1 MIEFLKDIDTT
12 ILLFING
19 LHNPFSD
26 SLMWFLSGKIILIP
40 IIIMTYFILWKKYN
54 WKGLLLITI
63 SIICTIILTD
73 QLSVHLFK
81 EVFLRYRPSHNTE
94 ISPLLHFYEF
104 KPGEL
109 YKGGQYGFI
118 SSHAAN
124 YFGFIGLIAP
134 LFYLRHKAFFAFLV
148 SIGLLIGLSRIYL
161 GVHYPSDVVV
171 GAIFGLIIGIFVY
184 AVIKKNLLKFSIHT

>member
-1 MIEFLKDIDTT
+1 MIEFLKDIDAT

-19 LHNPFSD
+19 FHNPFTD
-26 SLMWFLSGKIILIP
+26 SLMWFLSGKVILVP
-40 IIIMTYFILWKKYN
+40 IIIITYFFLWKKYN

-109 YKGGQYGFI
+109 YLGGQYGFI

-134 LFYLRHKAFFAFLV
+134 LFYLKHRAFFAFLV
-148 SIGLLIGLSRIYL
+148 STGLLIGLSRIYL

-171 GAIFGLIIGIFVY
+171 GAIFGFAIGMFVY
-184 AVIKKNLLKFSIHT
+184 AVIKKNLLKFSIQK

>member
-1 MIEFLKDIDTT
+1 MIESLKDIDTA

-19 LHNPFSD
+19 FHNSFTD
-26 SLMWFLSGKIILIP
+26 SLMWFLSGKVILVP
-40 IIIMTYFILWKKYN
+40 IIIITYFFLWKKYN

-109 YKGGQYGFI
+109 YLGGQYGFI

-124 YFGFIGLIAP
+124 YFGFIGLVTP
-134 LFYLRHKAFFAFLV
+134 LFYLKNKGFFTFLV
-148 SIGLLIGLSRIYL
+148 SMGLLIGLSRIYL

-171 GAIFGLIIGIFVY
+171 GAIFGFAIGMLVY
-184 AVIKKNLLKFSIHT
+184 AVFKKNLLKFSIQK

>member
-1 MIEFLKDIDTT
+1 MIESLKDIDTA

-19 LHNPFSD
+19 FHNPLAD
-26 SLMWFLSGKIILIP
+26 SLMWFLSGKLILVP
-40 IIIMTYFILWKKYN
+40 IIIMTYFFLWKKYN

-63 SIICTIILTD
+63 SMTCTIILTD

-81 EVFLRYRPSHNTE
+81 EVFLRYRPSHNLE

-109 YKGGQYGFI
+109 YLGGQYGFI

-124 YFGFIGLIAP
+124 YFGFIGLVTP
-134 LFYLRHKAFFAFLV
+134 LFYLKNKGFFTFLV
-148 SIGLLIGLSRIYL
+148 SMGLLIGLSRIYL

-171 GAIFGLIIGIFVY
+171 GAIFGFAIGMFVY
-184 AVIKKNLLKFSIHT
+184 AMIKKNLLKFSIQT

>member
-1 MIEFLKDIDTT
+1 MIDFLEHIDRQ

-19 LHNPFSD
+19 YHNPFAD
-26 SLMWFLSGKIILIP
+26 SLMWFLSGKVILVP
-40 IIIMTYFILWKKYN
+40 IIIITYFFLWKKYN

-81 EVFLRYRPSHNTE
+81 EVFLRYRPSHNLE
-94 ISPLLHFYEF
+94 IGPLLHFYEF

-109 YKGGQYGFI
+109 YLGGQYGFI

-134 LFYLRHKAFFAFLV
+134 LFYLKHKAFFANLL
-148 SIGLLIGLSRIYL
+148 SMGLLIGLSRIYL

-171 GAIFGLIIGIFVY
+171 GAIFGFAIGVFVH
-184 AVIKKNLLKFSIHT
+184 AMIKKNLFKFSMKT

>member
-1 MIEFLKDIDTT
+1 MIESLKDIDTA

-19 LHNPFSD
+19 FHNPLAD
-26 SLMWFLSGKIILIP
+26 SLMWFLSGKLILVP
-40 IIIMTYFILWKKYN
+40 IIIMTYFFLWKKYN

-63 SIICTIILTD
+63 SMTCTIILTD

-81 EVFLRYRPSHNTE
+81 EVFLRYRPSHNLE

-109 YKGGQYGFI
+109 YLGGQYGFI

-134 LFYLRHKAFFAFLV
+134 LFYLKHRAFFAFLV
-148 SIGLLIGLSRIYL
+148 STGLLIGLSRIYL

-171 GAIFGLIIGIFVY
+171 GAIFGFAIGRLVY
-184 AVIKKNLLKFSIHT
+184 AVIKKNLLKFSIQK

>member
-1 MIEFLKDIDTT
+1 MIESLKDIDTA

-19 LHNPFSD
+19 FHNPLAD
-26 SLMWFLSGKIILIP
+26 SLMWFLSGKVILVP
-40 IIIMTYFILWKKYN
+40 IIIITYFFLWKKYN

-63 SIICTIILTD
+63 SIICTVIITD

-124 YFGFIGLIAP
+124 YFGFIGLVTP
-134 LFYLRHKAFFAFLV
+134 LFYLKNKGFFTFLV
-148 SIGLLIGLSRIYL
+148 SMGLLIGLSRIYL

-171 GAIFGLIIGIFVY
+171 GAIFGFAIGRLVY
-184 AVIKKNLLKFSIHT
+184 AVFKKNLLKFSIQK

>member
-1 MIEFLKDIDTT
+1 MIEFLKDIDAT

-19 LHNPFSD
+19 FHNPLAD

-40 IIIMTYFILWKKYN
+40 IILMTYFFLWKKYN

-81 EVFLRYRPSHNTE
+81 EVFLRYRPSHNLE

-109 YKGGQYGFI
+109 YLGGQYGFI

-134 LFYLRHKAFFAFLV
+134 LFYLKHKAFFAFLV
-148 SIGLLIGLSRIYL
+148 SMGLLIGLSRIYL
-161 GVHYPSDVVV
+161 GVHYPSDVLV
-171 GAIFGLIIGIFVY
+171 GAIFGFAIGRLVY
-184 AVIKKNLLKFSIHT
+184 AVFKKNLLKFSIQK

>member
-1 MIEFLKDIDTT
+1 MIEFLKDIDAT

-19 LHNPFSD
+19 FHNPLAD
-26 SLMWFLSGKIILIP
+26 SLMWFLSGKVILVP
-40 IIIMTYFILWKKYN
+40 IIIITYFFLWKKYN

-109 YKGGQYGFI
+109 YLGGQYGFI

-124 YFGFIGLIAP
+124 YFGFIGLVTP
-134 LFYLRHKAFFAFLV
+134 LFYLKNKGFFTFLV
-148 SIGLLIGLSRIYL
+148 SMGLLIGLSRIYL
-161 GVHYPSDVVV
+161 GVHYPSDVLV
-171 GAIFGLIIGIFVY
+171 GAIFGFAIGRLVY
-184 AVIKKNLLKFSIHT
+184 AVFKKNLLKFSIQK

>member
-1 MIEFLKDIDTT
+1 MIESLKDIDTA
-12 ILLFING
+12 ILLFIHG
-19 LHNPFSD
+19 FHNPLAD
-26 SLMWFLSGKIILIP
+26 RLMWILSGKLILVP
-40 IIIMTYFILWKKYN
+40 IIIMTYFFLWKKYN

-63 SIICTIILTD
+63 SMTCTIILTD

-81 EVFLRYRPSHNTE
+81 EVFLRYRPSHNLE

-109 YKGGQYGFI
+109 YLGGQYGFI

-124 YFGFIGLIAP
+124 YFGFIGLVAP
-134 LFYLRHKAFFAFLV
+134 LFYLKNKGFFTFLV
-148 SIGLLIGLSRIYL
+148 SMGLLIGLSRIYL

-171 GAIFGLIIGIFVY
+171 GAIFGFAIGMFVY
-184 AVIKKNLLKFSIHT
+184 AVIKKNLLKFSIQK

>member
-1 MIEFLKDIDTT
+1 MIESLKDIDTA

-19 LHNPFSD
+19 FHNSFTD
-26 SLMWFLSGKIILIP
+26 SLMWFLSGKVILVP
-40 IIIMTYFILWKKYN
+40 IIIITYFFLWKKYN

-63 SIICTIILTD
+63 SIICTVILTD

-109 YKGGQYGFI
+109 YLGGQYGFI

-124 YFGFIGLIAP
+124 YFGFIGLVTP
-134 LFYLRHKAFFAFLV
+134 LFYLKNKGFFTFLV
-148 SIGLLIGLSRIYL
+148 SMGLLIGLSRIYL

-171 GAIFGLIIGIFVY
+171 GAIFGFAIGRLVY
-184 AVIKKNLLKFSIHT
+184 AVFKKNLLKFSIQK

>member
-1 MIEFLKDIDTT
+1 MIEFLKDIDAT

-19 LHNPFSD
+19 FHNPFTD
-26 SLMWFLSGKIILIP
+26 SLMWFLSGKVILVP
-40 IIIMTYFILWKKYN
+40 IIIITYFFLWKKYN

-109 YKGGQYGFI
+109 YLGGQYGFI

-124 YFGFIGLIAP
+124 YFGFIGLATP
-134 LFYLRHKAFFAFLV
+134 LFYLKNKGFFTFLV
-148 SIGLLIGLSRIYL
+148 SMGLLIGLSRIYL

-171 GAIFGLIIGIFVY
+171 GAIFGFAIGMFVY
-184 AVIKKNLLKFSIHT
+184 AVIKKNLLKFSIQK

>member
-1 MIEFLKDIDTT
+1 MIDFLEHIDRQ

-19 LHNPFSD
+19 YHNPFAD
-26 SLMWFLSGKIILIP
+26 SLMWFLSGKVILVP
-40 IIIMTYFILWKKYN
+40 IIIITYFFLWKKYN

-81 EVFLRYRPSHNTE
+81 EVFLRYRPSHNLE
-94 ISPLLHFYEF
+94 IGPLLHFYEF

-109 YKGGQYGFI
+109 YLGGQYGFI

-134 LFYLRHKAFFAFLV
+134 LFYLKHKAFFANLL
-148 SIGLLIGLSRIYL
+148 SMGLLIGLSRIYL

-171 GAIFGLIIGIFVY
+171 GAIFGFAIGMFVY
-184 AVIKKNLLKFSIHT
+184 AMIKKNLLKFSIQT

>member
-1 MIEFLKDIDTT
+1 MIDFLKDIDRQ

-19 LHNPFSD
+19 YHNPFAD
-26 SLMWFLSGKIILIP
+26 SLMWFLSGKVILVP
-40 IIIMTYFILWKKYN
+40 IIIITFFFLGKKYN

-63 SIICTIILTD
+63 SIACTIILTD

-81 EVFLRYRPSHNTE
+81 EVFLRYRPSHNLE
-94 ISPLLHFYEF
+94 IGPLLHYYEF

-134 LFYLRHKAFFAFLV
+134 LFYLKHKAFFANLL
-148 SIGLLIGLSRIYL
+148 SMGLLIGLSRVYL

-171 GAIFGLIIGIFVY
+171 GAIFGFAIGMFVY
-184 AVIKKNLLKFSIHT
+184 AVIKKNLIKFSIQT

>member
-1 MIEFLKDIDTT
+1 MIEFLKDIDTA

-19 LHNPFSD
+19 FHNPFSD
-26 SLMWFLSGKIILIP
+26 GLMWFLSGKVILIP
-40 IIIMTYFILWKKYN
+40 IILMTYFFLWKKYN

-63 SIICTIILTD
+63 SMTCTIILTD

-81 EVFLRYRPSHNTE
+81 EVFLRYRPSHNLE

-134 LFYLRHKAFFAFLV
+134 LFYLKHRAFFAFLV
-148 SIGLLIGLSRIYL
+148 STGLLIGLSRIYL

-171 GAIFGLIIGIFVY
+171 GAIFGFAIGRLVY
-184 AVIKKNLLKFSIHT
+184 AVIKKNLLKFSIQK

>member
-1 MIEFLKDIDTT
+1 MIESLKDIDTA

-19 LHNPFSD
+19 FHNPLAD
-26 SLMWFLSGKIILIP
+26 SLMWFLSGKVILVP
-40 IIIMTYFILWKKYN
+40 IIIITYFFLWKKYN

-81 EVFLRYRPSHNTE
+81 EVFLRYRPSHNLE

-109 YKGGQYGFI
+109 YLGGQYGFI

-134 LFYLRHKAFFAFLV
+134 LFYLKNKGFFTFLV
-148 SIGLLIGLSRIYL
+148 SMGLLIGLSRIYL

-171 GAIFGLIIGIFVY
+171 GAIFGFAIGMLVY
-184 AVIKKNLLKFSIHT
+184 AVFKKNLLKFSIQK

>member
-1 MIEFLKDIDTT
+1 MIESLKDIDTA

-19 LHNPFSD
+19 FHNSFTD
-26 SLMWFLSGKIILIP
+26 SLMWFLSGKVILVP
-40 IIIMTYFILWKKYN
+40 IIIITYFFLWKKYN

-81 EVFLRYRPSHNTE
+81 EVFLRYRPSHNLE

-109 YKGGQYGFI
+109 YLGGQYGFI

-124 YFGFIGLIAP
+124 YFGFIGLVTP
-134 LFYLRHKAFFAFLV
+134 LFYLKNKGFFTFLV
-148 SIGLLIGLSRIYL
+148 SMGLLIGLSRIYL

-171 GAIFGLIIGIFVY
+171 GAIFGFAIGRLVY
-184 AVIKKNLLKFSIHT
+184 AVFKKNLLKFSIQK

>member
-1 MIEFLKDIDTT
+1 MIESLKDIDTA

-19 LHNPFSD
+19 FHNPLAD
-26 SLMWFLSGKIILIP
+26 SLMWFLSGKIILVP
-40 IIIMTYFILWKKYN
+40 IIIITYFFLWKKYN

-109 YKGGQYGFI
+109 YLGGQYGFI

-124 YFGFIGLIAP
+124 YFGFIGLVTP
-134 LFYLRHKAFFAFLV
+134 LFYLKNKGFFTFLV
-148 SIGLLIGLSRIYL
+148 SMGLLIGLSRIYL
-161 GVHYPSDVVV
+161 GVHYPSDVLV
-171 GAIFGLIIGIFVY
+171 GAIFGFAIGRLVY
-184 AVIKKNLLKFSIHT
+184 AVFKKNLLKFSIQK

>member
-1 MIEFLKDIDTT
+1 MIDFLEHIDRQ

-19 LHNPFSD
+19 YHNPFAD
-26 SLMWFLSGKIILIP
+26 SLMWFLSGKVILVP
-40 IIIMTYFILWKKYN
+40 IIIITYFFLWKKYN

-63 SIICTIILTD
+63 SIACTIILTD

-81 EVFLRYRPSHNTE
+81 EVFLRYRPSHNLE
-94 ISPLLHFYEF
+94 IGPLLHYYEF

-134 LFYLRHKAFFAFLV
+134 LFYLKHKAFFANLL
-148 SIGLLIGLSRIYL
+148 SMGLLIGLSRVYL

-171 GAIFGLIIGIFVY
+171 GAIFGFAIGMFVH
-184 AVIKKNLLKFSIHT
+184 AMIKKNLFKFSIQT

>member
-1 MIEFLKDIDTT
+1 MIDFLEHIDRQ

-19 LHNPFSD
+19 YHNPFAD
-26 SLMWFLSGKIILIP
+26 SLMWFLSGKVILVP
-40 IIIMTYFILWKKYN
+40 IIIITYFFLWEKYN

-63 SIICTIILTD
+63 SIASTIILTD

-81 EVFLRYRPSHNTE
+81 NVFMRYRPSHNLE
-94 ISPLLHFYEF
+94 IGPLLHYYEF

-124 YFGFIGLIAP
+124 YFGFIGVVASL
-134 LFYLRHKAFFAFLV
+134 LYTKHKFVFALLV
-148 SIGLLIGLSRIYL
+148 SMGILIILSRIYL

-171 GAIFGLIIGIFVY
+171 GAIFGLIIGNFVY
-184 AVIKKNLLKFSIHT
+184 AMMKKNFMKFSMQT

>member
-1 MIEFLKDIDTT
+1 MIESLKDIDTA

-19 LHNPFSD
+19 FHNSFTD
-26 SLMWFLSGKIILIP
+26 SLMWFLSGKVILVP
-40 IIIMTYFILWKKYN
+40 IIIITYFFLWKKYN

-63 SIICTIILTD
+63 SITCTIILTD

-109 YKGGQYGFI
+109 YLGGQYGFI

-124 YFGFIGLIAP
+124 YFGFIGLIAS
-134 LFYLRHKAFFAFLV
+134 LFFLKHKAFFAFLV
-148 SIGLLIGLSRIYL
+148 SMGLLIGLSRIYL

-171 GAIFGLIIGIFVY
+171 GAIFGFAIGRLVY
-184 AVIKKNLLKFSIHT
+184 AVIKKNLLKFSIQK

>member
-1 MIEFLKDIDTT
+1 MIDFLKDIDTA

-19 LHNPFSD
+19 FHNPFAD
-26 SLMWFLSGKIILIP
+26 SLMWFLSGKVILVP
-40 IIIMTYFILWKKYN
+40 IIIITYFFLWKKYN

-81 EVFLRYRPSHNTE
+81 EVFLRYRPSHNLE
-94 ISPLLHFYEF
+94 IGPLLHFYEF

-109 YKGGQYGFI
+109 YLGGQYGFI

-134 LFYLRHKAFFAFLV
+134 LFYLKHKAFFANLL
-148 SIGLLIGLSRIYL
+148 SMGLLIGLSRIYL

-171 GAIFGLIIGIFVY
+171 GAIFGFAIGMFVY
-184 AVIKKNLLKFSIHT
+184 AVIKKNLLKFSIQK

>member
-1 MIEFLKDIDTT
+1 MIESLKDIDTA

-19 LHNPFSD
+19 FHNPLAD
-26 SLMWFLSGKIILIP
+26 SLMWFLSGKLILVP
-40 IIIMTYFILWKKYN
+40 IIIMTYFFLWKKYN

-63 SIICTIILTD
+63 SMTCTIILTD

-81 EVFLRYRPSHNTE
+81 EVFLRYRPSHNLE

-109 YKGGQYGFI
+109 YLGGQYGFI

-124 YFGFIGLIAP
+124 YFGFIGLVTP
-134 LFYLRHKAFFAFLV
+134 LFYLKNKGFFTFLV
-148 SIGLLIGLSRIYL
+148 SMGLLIGLSRIYL

-171 GAIFGLIIGIFVY
+171 GAIFGFAIGMFVY
-184 AVIKKNLLKFSIHT
+184 AMIKKNLFKFSIQK

>member
-1 MIEFLKDIDTT
+1 MIESLKDIDTA

-19 LHNPFSD
+19 FHNPLAD
-26 SLMWFLSGKIILIP
+26 SLMWFLSGKIILVP
-40 IIIMTYFILWKKYN
+40 IIIITYFFLWKKYN

-124 YFGFIGLIAP
+124 YFGFIGLIAS
-134 LFYLRHKAFFAFLV
+134 LFFLKHKAFFAFLV
-148 SIGLLIGLSRIYL
+148 SMGLLIGLSRIYL

-171 GAIFGLIIGIFVY
+171 GAIFGFAIGMFVY
-184 AVIKKNLLKFSIHT
+184 AVIKKNLLKFSIQK

>member
-1 MIEFLKDIDTT
+1 MIESLKDIDTA

-19 LHNPFSD
+19 FHNPLAD
-26 SLMWFLSGKIILIP
+26 SLMWFLSGKIILVP
-40 IIIMTYFILWKKYN
+40 IILMTYFFLWKKYN

-81 EVFLRYRPSHNTE
+81 EVFLRYRPSHNLE

-109 YKGGQYGFI
+109 YLGGQYGFI

-124 YFGFIGLIAP
+124 YFGFVGLLAP
-134 LFYLRHKAFFAFLV
+134 LFYLKNKGFFTFLV
-148 SIGLLIGLSRIYL
+148 SMGLLIGLSRIYL

-171 GAIFGLIIGIFVY
+171 GAIFGFTIGRLVY
-184 AVIKKNLLKFSIHT
+184 AVIKKNLLKFSIQK

>member
-1 MIEFLKDIDTT
+1 MIDFLEHIDRQ

-19 LHNPFSD
+19 YHNPFAD
-26 SLMWFLSGKIILIP
+26 SLMWFLSGKVILVP
-40 IIIMTYFILWKKYN
+40 IIIITYFFLWKKYN

-81 EVFLRYRPSHNTE
+81 EVFLRYRPSHNLE
-94 ISPLLHFYEF
+94 IGPLLHFYEF

-109 YKGGQYGFI
+109 YLGGQYGFI

-134 LFYLRHKAFFAFLV
+134 LFYLKHKAFFANLL
-148 SIGLLIGLSRIYL
+148 SMGLLIGLSRIYL

-171 GAIFGLIIGIFVY
+171 GAIFGFAIGMFVY
-184 AVIKKNLLKFSIHT
+184 AVIKKNLFKFSIQT

>member
-1 MIEFLKDIDTT
+1 MIESLKDIDTA

-19 LHNPFSD
+19 FHNSFTD
-26 SLMWFLSGKIILIP
+26 SLMWFLSGKVILVP
-40 IIIMTYFILWKKYN
+40 IIIITYFFLWKKYN

-109 YKGGQYGFI
+109 YLGGQYGFI

-124 YFGFIGLIAP
+124 YFGFIGLVTP
-134 LFYLRHKAFFAFLV
+134 LFYLKNKGFFTFLV
-148 SIGLLIGLSRIYL
+148 SMGLLIGLSRIYL

-171 GAIFGLIIGIFVY
+171 GAIFGFAIGRLVY
-184 AVIKKNLLKFSIHT
+184 AVIKKNLLKFSIQK

>member
-1 MIEFLKDIDTT
+1 MIESLKDIDAT

-19 LHNPFSD
+19 FHNPLAD

-40 IIIMTYFILWKKYN
+40 IILMTYFFLWKKYN

-81 EVFLRYRPSHNTE
+81 EVFLRYRPSHNLE

-109 YKGGQYGFI
+109 YLGGQYGFI

-134 LFYLRHKAFFAFLV
+134 LFYLKHKAFFAFLV
-148 SIGLLIGLSRIYL
+148 SMGLLIGLSRIYL

-171 GAIFGLIIGIFVY
+171 GAIFGFAIGMLVY
-184 AVIKKNLLKFSIHT
+184 AVFKKNLLKFSIQK

>member
-1 MIEFLKDIDTT
+1 MIEFLKDIDAT

-19 LHNPFSD
+19 FHNPFTD
-26 SLMWFLSGKIILIP
+26 SLMWFLSGKVILVP
-40 IIIMTYFILWKKYN
+40 IIIITYFFLWKKYN

-63 SIICTIILTD
+63 SITCTIILTD

-109 YKGGQYGFI
+109 YLGGQYGFI

-134 LFYLRHKAFFAFLV
+134 LFYLKHRAFFAFLV
-148 SIGLLIGLSRIYL
+148 STGLLIGLSRIYL

-171 GAIFGLIIGIFVY
+171 GAIFGFAIGMLVY
-184 AVIKKNLLKFSIHT
+184 AVIKKNLLKFSIQK

>member
-1 MIEFLKDIDTT
+1 MIEFLEHIDRQ

-19 LHNPFSD
+19 YHNPFAD
-26 SLMWFLSGKIILIP
+26 SLMWFLSGKVILVP
-40 IIIMTYFILWKKYN
+40 IIIITYFFLWKKYN

-63 SIICTIILTD
+63 SIACTIILTD

-81 EVFLRYRPSHNTE
+81 NVFMRYRPSHNLE
-94 ISPLLHFYEF
+94 IGPLLHYYEF

-134 LFYLRHKAFFAFLV
+134 LFYLKHKAFFANLL
-148 SIGLLIGLSRIYL
+148 SMGLLIGVSRVYL
-161 GVHYPSDVVV
+161 GVHYPSDVFV
-171 GAIFGLIIGIFVY
+171 GAIFGFAIGMFVY
-184 AVIKKNLLKFSIHT
+184 AMIKKNLFKFSIQT

>member
-1 MIEFLKDIDTT
+1 MIEFLKDIDAI

-19 LHNPFSD
+19 FHNPFTD
-26 SLMWFLSGKIILIP
+26 SLMWFLSGKVILVP
-40 IIIMTYFILWKKYN
+40 IIIITYFFLWKKYN

-109 YKGGQYGFI
+109 YLGGQYGFI

-134 LFYLRHKAFFAFLV
+134 LFYLKNKGFFTFLV
-148 SIGLLIGLSRIYL
+148 SMGLLIGLSRIYL

-171 GAIFGLIIGIFVY
+171 GAIFGFAIGMLVY
-184 AVIKKNLLKFSIHT
+184 AVFKKNLLKFSIQK

>member
-1 MIEFLKDIDTT
+1 MIESLKDIDTA

-19 LHNPFSD
+19 FHNPLAD
-26 SLMWFLSGKIILIP
+26 SLMWFLSGKLILVP
-40 IIIMTYFILWKKYN
+40 IIIITYFFLWKKYN

-81 EVFLRYRPSHNTE
+81 EVFLRYRPSHNLE

-109 YKGGQYGFI
+109 YLGGQYGFI

-124 YFGFIGLIAP
+124 YFGFIGLVAP
-134 LFYLRHKAFFAFLV
+134 LFYLKNKGFFTFLV
-148 SIGLLIGLSRIYL
+148 SMGLLIGLSRIYL

-171 GAIFGLIIGIFVY
+171 GAIFGFAIGMFVY
-184 AVIKKNLLKFSIHT
+184 AVIKKNLLKFSIQK

>member
-1 MIEFLKDIDTT
+1 MIESLKDIDTA

-19 LHNPFSD
+19 FHNSFTD
-26 SLMWFLSGKIILIP
+26 SLMWFLSGKVILVP
-40 IIIMTYFILWKKYN
+40 IIIITYFFLWKKYN

-109 YKGGQYGFI
+109 YLGGQYGFI

-124 YFGFIGLIAP
+124 YFGFIGLVTP
-134 LFYLRHKAFFAFLV
+134 LFYLKNKGFFTFLV
-148 SIGLLIGLSRIYL
+148 SMGLLIGLSRIYL

-171 GAIFGLIIGIFVY
+171 GAIFGFAIGRLVY
-184 AVIKKNLLKFSIHT
+184 AVFKKNLLKFSIQK

>member
-1 MIEFLKDIDTT
+1 MIESLKDIDTA

-19 LHNPFSD
+19 FHNPLAD
-26 SLMWFLSGKIILIP
+26 SLMWFLSGKVILVP
-40 IIIMTYFILWKKYN
+40 IIIITYFFLWKKYN

-109 YKGGQYGFI
+109 YLGGQYGFI

-124 YFGFIGLIAP
+124 YFGFIGLVTP
-134 LFYLRHKAFFAFLV
+134 LFYLKNKGFFTFLV
-148 SIGLLIGLSRIYL
+148 SMGLLIGLSRIYL

-171 GAIFGLIIGIFVY
+171 GAIFGFAIGRLVY
-184 AVIKKNLLKFSIHT
+184 AVIKKNLLKFSIQK

>member
-1 MIEFLKDIDTT
+1 MIDFLKDIDTD

-19 LHNPFSD
+19 FHNPLAD
-26 SLMWFLSGKIILIP
+26 SLMWFLSGKVILVP
-40 IIIMTYFILWKKYN
+40 IIIITYFFLWKKYN

-63 SIICTIILTD
+63 SIACTIILTD

-81 EVFLRYRPSHNTE
+81 NVFMRYRPSHNLE
-94 ISPLLHFYEF
+94 IGPLLHYYEF

-134 LFYLRHKAFFAFLV
+134 LFYLKHKAFFANLL
-148 SIGLLIGLSRIYL
+148 SMGLLIGLSRVYL

-171 GAIFGLIIGIFVY
+171 GAIFGFIIGMFVH
-184 AVIKKNLLKFSIHT
+184 AMIKKNLFKFSMKT

>member
-1 MIEFLKDIDTT
+1 MIDFLEHIDRQ

-19 LHNPFSD
+19 YHNPFAD
-26 SLMWFLSGKIILIP
+26 SLMWFLSGKVILVP
-40 IIIMTYFILWKKYN
+40 IIIITYFFLWEKYN

-63 SIICTIILTD
+63 SIASTIILAD

-81 EVFLRYRPSHNTE
+81 NVFMRYRPSHNLE
-94 ISPLLHFYEF
+94 IGPLLHYYEF

-124 YFGFIGLIAP
+124 YFGFIGVVASL
-134 LFYLRHKAFFAFLV
+134 LYTKHKFVFALLV
-148 SIGLLIGLSRIYL
+148 SMGILIIFSRIYL

-171 GAIFGLIIGIFVY
+171 GAIFGFVIGRLVY
-184 AVIKKNLLKFSIHT
+184 AVIKKNLLKFSMQT

>member
-19 LHNPFSD
+19 FHNPFTD
-26 SLMWFLSGKIILIP
+26 SLMWFLSGKVILIP
-40 IIIMTYFILWKKYN
+40 IILMTYFFLWKKYN

-63 SIICTIILTD
+63 SIICTVILTD

-81 EVFLRYRPSHNTE
+81 EVFLRYRPSHN
-94 ISPLLHFYEF
+94 IKIGPLLHFYEF

-109 YKGGQYGFI
+109 YLGGQYGFI

-124 YFGFIGLIAP
+124 YFGFIGLTAP
-134 LFYLRHKAFFAFLV
+134 LFYLKNKAFFAFLV
-148 SIGLLIGLSRIYL
+148 CTGLLIGLSRIYL

-171 GAIFGLIIGIFVY
+171 GAIFGFVIGRLVY
-184 AVIKKNLLKFSIHT
+184 AVIKKNLLKFSMQT

>member
-1 MIEFLKDIDTT
+1 MIESLKDIDTA

-19 LHNPFSD
+19 FHNPLAD
-26 SLMWFLSGKIILIP
+26 SLMWFLSGKVILVP
-40 IIIMTYFILWKKYN
+40 IIIITYFFLWKKYN

-109 YKGGQYGFI
+109 YLGGQYGFI

-124 YFGFIGLIAP
+124 YFGFIGLVTP
-134 LFYLRHKAFFAFLV
+134 LFYLKNKGFFTFLV
-148 SIGLLIGLSRIYL
+148 SMGLLIGLSRIYL

-171 GAIFGLIIGIFVY
+171 GAIFGFAIGMLVY
-184 AVIKKNLLKFSIHT
+184 AVIKKNLLKFSIQK

>member
-1 MIEFLKDIDTT
+1 MIESLKDIDTA

-19 LHNPFSD
+19 YHNPFTD
-26 SLMWFLSGKIILIP
+26 SLMWFLSGKVILVP
-40 IIIMTYFILWKKYN
+40 IIIITYFFLWKKYN

-63 SIICTIILTD
+63 SITCTIILTD

-81 EVFLRYRPSHNTE
+81 EVFLRYRPSHNLE

-109 YKGGQYGFI
+109 YLGGQYGFI

-134 LFYLRHKAFFAFLV
+134 LFYLKHRAFFAFLV
-148 SIGLLIGLSRIYL
+148 STGLLIGLSRIYL
-161 GVHYPSDVVV
+161 GVHYPSDVLV
-171 GAIFGLIIGIFVY
+171 GAIFGFAIGRLVY
-184 AVIKKNLLKFSIHT
+184 AVIKKNLFKFSIQT

>member
-1 MIEFLKDIDTT
+1 MIDFLEHIDRQ

-19 LHNPFSD
+19 YNNPFAD
-26 SLMWFLSGKIILIP
+26 SLMWFLSGKVILVP
-40 IIIMTYFILWKKYN
+40 IIIITYFFLWKKYN

-81 EVFLRYRPSHNTE
+81 EVFLRYRPSHNLE
-94 ISPLLHFYEF
+94 IGPLLHFYEF

-109 YKGGQYGFI
+109 YLGGQYGFI

-124 YFGFIGLIAP
+124 YFGFIGVVASL
-134 LFYLRHKAFFAFLV
+134 LYTKHKFVFALLV
-148 SIGLLIGLSRIYL
+148 SMGILIILSRIYL

-171 GAIFGLIIGIFVY
+171 GAIFGFIIGIFLY
-184 AVIKKNLLKFSIHT
+184 AVIKKNLLIFSMQT